1 MATKYVPL
9 NFYGGALSSSYASV
23 YAPGATEECVL
34 TEIIASNTDT
44 STRLLTVAWKS
55 GGNDIY
61 LFKDVPMPAS
71 SVMNL
76 NLYLPIET
84 SNAIWANSDSANKVF
99 LTVNGLR
106 LEAVV

>member
-9 NFYGGALSSSYASV
+9 NFYGGALSAV
-23 YAPGATEECVL
+23 YGSLYVPDTGEQCVL
-34 TEIIASNTDT
+34 TEVIAANTDT
-44 STRLLTVAWKS
+44 SPRLLTVAWKS

-61 LFKDVPMPAS
+61 LFKDVPMPPS
-71 SVMNL
+71 SVVNL
-76 NLYLPIET
+76 SLYLPIGD